1 MKTLFTHAARTVVV
15 AALFATGFASTS
27 ALADAPFA
35 KEIGR
40 AHV

>member
-1 MKTLFTHAARTVVV
+1 MIDKKLDQLVEHVSKPNPEMD
-15 AALFATGFASTS
+15 GMPMC
-27 ALADAPFA
+27 PFA